1 MKYKK
6 HFEVSI
12 VGVGNIGFR
21 YFQALLNIDYVTKVN
36 LVEKD
41 ITHLK
46 ERLLKTNDSQKEI
59 ILYKEISEELINSD
73 LIIISTT
80 SAERYAICNLLQDIG
95 YFGDLILEKFLFPD
109 QKTLLK
115 AQTFFNSYPAKIFVN
130 QWMRKTK
137 LKNILKIS
145 KPLKVEILSDN
156 LGLLC
161 NSVHFIDL
169 ICGTYQ
175 LSDLEI
181 DLDLSYIKR
190 IIKSKRVGYMEICGK
205 LVWKDKENAVTFSL
219 EDKVKGNNTDIFFKL
234 SNKSL
239 TNEYVYSD
247 KELTNLGTGEK
258 EYIPYLSEHAC
269 QTISSILNDTE
280 PIIPKFE
287 DSVIHH
293 NMVFNALSK
302 LLKKDD
308 YKLIKIT

>member
-1 MKYKK
+1 MKYHKR
-6 HFEVSI
+6 FAVSI
-12 VGVGNIGFR
+12 IGVGNIGFR
-21 YFQALLNIDYVTKVN
+21 YLQALLNIDYVIKVN

-41 ITHLK
+41 ISHLE
-46 ERLLKTNDSQKEI
+46 ERLLKTNNARKEI
-59 ILYKEISEELINSD
+59 TLYEEISEELINSD

-80 SAERYAICNLLQDIG
+80 SAERYSICNKLQDIG

-115 AQTFFNSYPAKIFVN
+115 SQNLFNKYPANIFVN

-145 KPLKVEILSDN
+145 KPLEVEIFSDN

-175 LSDLEI
+175 LFNFEI

-190 IIKSKRVGYMEICGK
+190 IVKSKRPGYMEICGK
-205 LVWKDKENAVTFSL
+205 LVWKDKENSVTFSL
-219 EDKVKGNNTDIFFKL
+219 EDKVKGNNTDISFKL

-247 KELTNLGTGEK
+247 KELTNLGTGET
-258 EYIPYLSEHAC
+258 EYIPYLSEHSC
-269 QTISSILNDTE
+269 QTISSILNGSE

-308 YKLIKIT
+308 YKSIKIT